1 MFKQNF
7 LARANDIANVQ
18 TKYKAMANDIANVQA
33 KFFSK
38 GK

>member
-18 TKYKAMANDIANVQA
+18 TKYKARANDIAILKQN
-33 KFFSK
+33 F
-38 GK
+38 